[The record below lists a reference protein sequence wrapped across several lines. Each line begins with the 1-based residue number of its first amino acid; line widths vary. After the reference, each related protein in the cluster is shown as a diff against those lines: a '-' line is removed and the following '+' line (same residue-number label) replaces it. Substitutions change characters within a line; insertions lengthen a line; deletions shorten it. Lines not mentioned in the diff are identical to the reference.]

1 MLSRKGKVNITRN
14 LFSKFPC
21 HWTLSPSGITCRPRC
36 PTSLMC
42 AFPVY
47 QSALIHAIPKH
58 QHMTYTHIY
67 IYIYYTLIYIY
78 IYKLYTYIY
87 VCVRYMIHLLIYIYI
102 YHTCIYIY
110 IISINWPSEK
120 TPHQRLDVVWN
131 PLHKVGGI
139 LVLHVQHLLIDLE
152 FVPHDDTED
161 SRRGRKGMITN

>member
-1 MLSRKGKVNITRN
+1 
-14 LFSKFPC
+14 
-21 HWTLSPSGITCRPRC
+21 
-36 PTSLMC
+36 MC

-47 QSALIHAIPKH
+47 QSAVNMFQTFWYMQFPNINIWH
-58 QHMTYTHIY
+58 THIY
-67 IYIYYTLIYIY
+67 IYIHIYYTLIFIYMSDIWYIYIY
-78 IYKLYTYIY
+78 IYIIYI
-87 VCVRYMIHLLIYIYI
+87 IHMYIYIYI
-102 YHTCIYIY
+102 K

-161 SRRGRKGMITN
+161 SRQGRKGWWLFKCSMTLYKYIPEKPWKYHAKS